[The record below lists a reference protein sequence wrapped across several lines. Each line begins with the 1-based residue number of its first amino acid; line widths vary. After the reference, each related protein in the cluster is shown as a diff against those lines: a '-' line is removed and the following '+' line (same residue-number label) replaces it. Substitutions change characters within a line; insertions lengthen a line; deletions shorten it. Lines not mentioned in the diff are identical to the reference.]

1 VKRRRFAREPLTC
14 PTSTLDD
21 VNPMETAE
29 IRRRFLSHFEQR
41 GHLVVPSASLIAE
54 DPTLLL
60 VNAGMVPFKPYFL
73 GDLVPPAPRMAS
85 VQKVVR
91 TVDIDNV
98 GQTARHASFFQ
109 MCGNFSFG
117 DYFKAEV
124 IPFAFELLT
133 EGYGFKPDDLWAT
146 VYHDDD
152 EAAGIWRN
160 LLPEERIQRRGR
172 EDNYWSMGVPGPC
185 GPCSEIYF
193 DRGPAYGRE
202 GGPEADE
209 NRYLEVWNLVFMQY
223 ERGEG
228 AGYDF
233 PILGDLPAKS
243 IDTGMGLERMATLLQ
258 GVENLYE
265 IDISRPVLDRAGE
278 LTGRRYGESPTD
290 DVRLRV
296 IADHTRTAA
305 MLIADGVVPSNEGRG
320 YVLRRMLR
328 RAVRN
333 VRLLGGREPVMGNL
347 FGVVRDAMGP
357 IYPDLVDRD
366 AAITSVAVA
375 EERAFLETLRTGTTI
390 FDTAVG
396 KARAAG
402 AAQLGGDE
410 AFQLHDTYGFPID
423 LTLEMAAEQGLSVD
437 EPGFRRLMDRQRELA
452 KADRASRRIGNVDLS
467 VFRPILARAGA
478 TSFTGYSELTR
489 TATVVGLVSAGTGQ
503 GVPAAGEGE
512 DVGIVIDT
520 TPFYAES
527 GGQEADLGRFVFDG
541 GEVEILDVQK
551 PIPDLVLHRGR
562 VLRGELRL
570 GAEVEVAVDA
580 DRRRAISRS
589 HTATHLVHTAFRRA
603 LGEAA
608 TQAGSLNSPGRLR
621 FDFHAMG
628 AVPAAVLADV
638 EDEVNEIALR
648 DLEVTAFVTSQ
659 DEARRLGAMALF
671 GEKYGERVR
680 VVDVGDYAR
689 ELCGGTHVA
698 RSAQLGAVKLLS
710 ESSISAG
717 TRRVEGLVGLD
728 AFRFLAREHLLV
740 SQLSGLVKARPDELV
755 DRVSDVLGRLRDAE
769 KELERVR
776 AEAVLAG
783 AAGLASSAVDVHGV
797 ALVAAAAPDG
807 TSADDLRRLALDVR
821 GRLVDRPAVV
831 AAASV
836 AGERAFLVVVT
847 TDGARGR
854 GLKAGDLVKAAAAEL
869 GGRGGGK
876 PDVAQG
882 GGGDVTGVGRALGR
896 IRELVAETA
905 AV

>member
-1 VKRRRFAREPLTC
+1 
-14 PTSTLDD
+14 
-21 VNPMETAE
+21 METAE
-29 IRRRFLSHFEQR
+29 IRRRFLNHFEQR

-73 GDLVPPAPRMAS
+73 GDLTPPAPRATS
-85 VQKVVR
+85 VQKCVR

-124 IPFAFELLT
+124 IPWAFELLT

-146 VYHDDD
+146 VYLDDD
-152 EAAGIWRN
+152 EAEEIWKG
-160 LLPEERIQRRGR
+160 LLPAERIQRRGK

-193 DRGPAYGRE
+193 DRGPAYGRD

-209 NRYLEVWNLVFMQY
+209 NRYLEVWNLVFMQF

-228 AGYDF
+228 AGYEF

-278 LTGRRYGESPTD
+278 LTGKTYGAQHGD

-333 VRLLGGREPVMGNL
+333 VRLLGGREPVMENL
-347 FGVVRDAMGP
+347 FGVVQSAMGP
-357 IYPDLVDRD
+357 IYPELVDRA
-366 AAITSVAVA
+366 AAITAVAVG
-375 EERAFLETLRTGTTI
+375 EELAFLETLRTGTTI
-390 FDTAVG
+390 FDVAVG
-396 KARAAG
+396 KAKSTG
-402 AAQLGGDE
+402 AAQLAGEE

-423 LTLEMAAEQGLSVD
+423 LTLEMAAEQGLTVD

-467 VFRPILARAGA
+467 VFRPILARSGP
-478 TSFTGYSELTR
+478 TSFTGYTELTR
-489 TATVVGLVSAGTGQ
+489 TATVVGLVSAATGL

-512 DVGIVIDT
+512 DVGVVIDS

-541 GEVEILDVQK
+541 GEVEIIDVQK
-551 PIPDLVLHRGR
+551 PIPDLVLHRGK
-562 VLRGELRL
+562 VVRGEIRL
-570 GAEVEVAVDA
+570 GAEVEVTVDA
-580 DRRRAISRS
+580 DRRRAVSRS

-603 LGEAA
+603 LGESA

-621 FDFHAMG
+621 FDFHALG
-628 AVPAAVLADV
+628 SIPAAVLADV
-638 EDEVNEIALR
+638 EDEVNEVALR
-648 DLEVTAFVTSQ
+648 DLDVTAFVTSQ
-659 DEARRLGAMALF
+659 DEARRIGAMALF

-680 VVDVGDYAR
+680 VVDVGDYSR

-728 AFRFLAREHLLV
+728 AFRYLAREHLLV
-740 SQLSGLVKARPDELV
+740 SQLSGLLKVRADELP
-755 DRVSDVLGRLRDAE
+755 DRVSDIVTRLRDAE
-769 KELERVR
+769 RELERVR
-776 AEAVLAG
+776 GEAVLAG
-783 AAGLASSAVDVHGV
+783 AAGLANSAVDVGGV
-797 ALVAAAAPDG
+797 ALVAAEAPNG
-807 TSADDLRRLALDVR
+807 TSPDDLRKLVLDVR
-821 GRLVDRPAVV
+821 GRLIDRPAIV
-831 AAASV
+831 AAAS
-836 AGERAFLVVVT
+836 AGGERAFLVVAT
-847 TDGARGR
+847 TEGSRGR
-854 GLKAGDLVKAAAAEL
+854 GLKAGDLVKAASAEL
-869 GGRGGGK
+869 GGSGGGK

-882 GGGDVTGVGRALGR
+882 GGSDITGVGRALAKVR
-896 IRELVAETA
+896 DLVAASTGS
-905 AV
+905 

>member
-1 VKRRRFAREPLTC
+1 
-14 PTSTLDD
+14 
-21 VNPMETAE
+21 METAE
-29 IRRRFLSHFEQR
+29 IRRRFLNHFEQR

-73 GDLVPPAPRMAS
+73 GDLTPPAPRATS
-85 VQKVVR
+85 VQKCVR

-124 IPFAFELLT
+124 IPWAFELLT

-146 VYHDDD
+146 VYLDDD
-152 EAAGIWRN
+152 EAEEIWKG
-160 LLPEERIQRRGR
+160 LLPAERIQRRGK

-193 DRGPAYGRE
+193 DRGPAYGRD

-209 NRYLEVWNLVFMQY
+209 NRYLEVWNLVFMQF

-228 AGYDF
+228 AGYEF

-278 LTGRRYGESPTD
+278 LTGKSYGAQHGD

-333 VRLLGGREPVMGNL
+333 VRLLGGREPVMENL
-347 FGVVRDAMGP
+347 FGVVQSAMGP
-357 IYPDLVDRD
+357 IYPELVDQA
-366 AAITSVAVA
+366 AAITAVAVG
-375 EERAFLETLRTGTTI
+375 EELAFLETLRTGTTI
-390 FDTAVG
+390 FDVAVG
-396 KARAAG
+396 KAKSTG
-402 AAQLGGDE
+402 AAQLAGEE

-423 LTLEMAAEQGLSVD
+423 LTLEMAAEQGLTVD

-467 VFRPILARAGA
+467 VFRPILARSGA
-478 TSFTGYSELTR
+478 TSFTGYTELTR
-489 TATVVGLVSAGTGQ
+489 TATVVGLVSAATGL

-512 DVGIVIDT
+512 DVGVVIDS

-541 GEVEILDVQK
+541 GEVEIIDVQK
-551 PIPDLVLHRGR
+551 PIPDLVLHRGK
-562 VLRGELRL
+562 VVRGEIRL
-570 GAEVEVAVDA
+570 GTEVEVTVDA
-580 DRRRAISRS
+580 DRRRAVSRS

-603 LGEAA
+603 LGESA

-621 FDFHAMG
+621 FDFHALG
-628 AVPAAVLADV
+628 SIPAAVLADV
-638 EDEVNEIALR
+638 EDEVNEVALR
-648 DLEVTAFVTSQ
+648 DLDVTAFVTSQ
-659 DEARRLGAMALF
+659 DEARRIGAMALF

-680 VVDVGDYAR
+680 VVDVGDYSR

-728 AFRFLAREHLLV
+728 AFRYLAREHLLV
-740 SQLSGLVKARPDELV
+740 SQLSGLLKVRADELP
-755 DRVSDVLGRLRDAE
+755 DRVSDIVTRLRDAE
-769 KELERVR
+769 RELERLR
-776 AEAVLAG
+776 GEAVLAG
-783 AAGLASSAVDVHGV
+783 AAGLANSAVDVGGV
-797 ALVAAAAPDG
+797 ALVAAEAPTG
-807 TSADDLRRLALDVR
+807 TSPDDLRKLVLDVR
-821 GRLVDRPAVV
+821 GRLIDRPAIV
-831 AAASV
+831 AAAS
-836 AGERAFLVVVT
+836 AGGERAFLVVAT
-847 TDGARGR
+847 TEGSRGR
-854 GLKAGDLVKAAAAEL
+854 GLKAGDLVKAASAEL
-869 GGRGGGK
+869 GGSGGGK

-882 GGGDVTGVGRALGR
+882 GGTDVTGVGRALAKV
-896 IRELVAETA
+896 RELVAASTGS
-905 AV
+905 

>member
-1 VKRRRFAREPLTC
+1 
-14 PTSTLDD
+14 
-21 VNPMETAE
+21 METAE
-29 IRRRFLSHFEQR
+29 IRRRFLRHFEQR

-73 GDLVPPAPRMAS
+73 GDLQPPAPRAAS

-124 IPFAFELLT
+124 IPWAFELLT
-133 EGYGFKPDDLWAT
+133 EGYGFKPADLWAT
-146 VYHDDD
+146 VYLDDD
-152 EAAGIWRN
+152 EAEEIWKG
-160 LLPEERIQRRGR
+160 LLPAERIQRRDK

-209 NRYLEVWNLVFMQY
+209 NRYLEVWNLVFMQFQ
-223 ERGEG
+223 RGEG

-265 IDISRPVLDRAGE
+265 IDISRPVLDRASE
-278 LTGRRYGESPTD
+278 LTDKRYGADHDD

-347 FGVVRDAMGP
+347 FGTVRDAMGS
-357 IYPDLVDRD
+357 IYPELVDRD

-375 EERAFLETLRTGTTI
+375 EEQSFLETLRTGTTI
-390 FDTAVG
+390 FDVAAG
-396 KARAAG
+396 KAKSAG
-402 AAQLGGDE
+402 AARLSGDE

-423 LTLEMAAEQGLSVD
+423 LTLEMAAEQGLTVD
-437 EPGFRRLMDRQRELA
+437 EAGFRRLMDRQRELA

-467 VFRPILARAGA
+467 VFRPILARSGP
-478 TSFTGYSELTR
+478 TSFTGYTELTR
-489 TATVVGLVSAGTGQ
+489 TARVVGLVSAATGL

-541 GEVEILDVQK
+541 GEVEIIDVQK
-551 PIPDLVLHRGR
+551 PIPDLVLHRGK

-570 GAEVEVAVDA
+570 DTTVEVTVDA
-580 DRRRAISRS
+580 DRRRAVSRS

-603 LGEAA
+603 LGESA

-621 FDFHAMG
+621 FDFHALG
-628 AVPAAVLADV
+628 AIPAAVLADV
-638 EDEVNEIALR
+638 EDEVNEVALR
-648 DLEVTAFVTSQ
+648 DLDVHTFVTTQ
-659 DEARRLGAMALF
+659 AEARRIGAMALF
-671 GEKYGERVR
+671 GEKYGESVR
-680 VVDVGDYAR
+680 VVDVGDYSR

-717 TRRVEGLVGLD
+717 TRRVEGLVGMD
-728 AFRFLAREHLLV
+728 AFRYLAREHLLV
-740 SQLSGLVKARPDELV
+740 SQLSGLLKVRSDKLP
-755 DRVSDVLGRLRDAE
+755 DRVTDVITRLRDAE
-769 KELERVR
+769 RELERVR
-776 AEAVLAG
+776 GQAVLAG
-783 AAGLASSAVDVHGV
+783 AAGLAASAVDVGGIAV
-797 ALVAAAAPDG
+797 VAAEAPAG
-807 TSADDLRRLALDVR
+807 TSADDLRKLALDVR
-821 GRLVDRPAVV
+821 GRLTDRPAVV
-831 AAASV
+831 AAASA
-836 AGERAFLVVVT
+836 AGERAFLVVAT

-854 GLKAGDLVKAAAAEL
+854 GLKAGDLVKGATVEL
-869 GGRGGGK
+869 GGKGGGS
-876 PDVAQG
+876 PEVAQG
-882 GGGDVTGVGRALGR
+882 GGGDVTGVGRALAR
-896 IRELVAETA
+896 VRELVASSTGA
-905 AV
+905 

>member
-1 VKRRRFAREPLTC
+1 
-14 PTSTLDD
+14 
-21 VNPMETAE
+21 METAE
-29 IRRRFLSHFEQR
+29 IRRRFLNHFEQR

-73 GDLVPPAPRMAS
+73 GDLTPPAPRATS
-85 VQKVVR
+85 VQKCVR

-124 IPFAFELLT
+124 IPWAFELLT

-146 VYHDDD
+146 VYLDDD
-152 EAAGIWRN
+152 EAEEIWKG
-160 LLPEERIQRRGR
+160 LLPAERIQRRGK

-193 DRGPAYGRE
+193 DRGPAYGRD

-209 NRYLEVWNLVFMQY
+209 NRYLEVWNLVFMQF

-228 AGYDF
+228 AGYEF

-278 LTGRRYGESPTD
+278 LTGKSYGAQHGD

-333 VRLLGGREPVMGNL
+333 VRLLGGREPVMENL
-347 FGVVRDAMGP
+347 FGVVQSAMGP
-357 IYPDLVDRD
+357 IYPELVDRA
-366 AAITSVAVA
+366 AAITSVAVG
-375 EERAFLETLRTGTTI
+375 EELAFLETLRTGTTI
-390 FDTAVG
+390 FDVAVG
-396 KARAAG
+396 KAKSAG
-402 AAQLGGDE
+402 AAQLAGEE

-423 LTLEMAAEQGLSVD
+423 LTLEMAAEQGLTVD
-437 EPGFRRLMDRQRELA
+437 EAGFRRLMDRQRELA
-452 KADRASRRIGNVDLS
+452 KADRAARRIGNVDLS
-467 VFRPILARAGA
+467 VFRPILARSGP
-478 TSFTGYSELTR
+478 TSFTGYTELTR
-489 TATVVGLVSAGTGQ
+489 TATVVGLVSAVTGL
-503 GVPAAGEGE
+503 GVPAAGQGE
-512 DVGIVIDT
+512 DVGVVIDT

-527 GGQEADLGRFVFDG
+527 GGQEADLGRIVFDG
-541 GEVEILDVQK
+541 GEVEIIDVQK
-551 PIPDLVLHRGR
+551 PIPDLVLHRGK
-562 VLRGELRL
+562 VVRGEIRL
-570 GAEVEVAVDA
+570 GAEVEVTVDA
-580 DRRRAISRS
+580 DRRRAVSRS
-589 HTATHLVHTAFRRA
+589 HTATHLVHSAFRRA
-603 LGEAA
+603 LGESA

-621 FDFHAMG
+621 FDFHALG
-628 AVPAAVLADV
+628 AIPAAVLADV
-638 EDEVNEIALR
+638 EDEVNEVALR
-648 DLEVTAFVTSQ
+648 DLDVTAFVTTQ
-659 DEARRLGAMALF
+659 DEARRIGAMALF

-680 VVDVGDYAR
+680 VVDVGDYSR

-728 AFRFLAREHLLV
+728 AFRYLAREHLLV
-740 SQLSGLVKARPDELV
+740 SQLSGLLKVRADELP
-755 DRVSDVLGRLRDAE
+755 DRVSDVVTRLRDAE
-769 KELERVR
+769 RELERLR

-783 AAGLASSAVDVHGV
+783 AAGLASSAVDVGGV
-797 ALVAAAAPDG
+797 ALVAAEAPNG
-807 TSADDLRRLALDVR
+807 TSADDLRKLALDVR
-821 GRLVDRPAVV
+821 GRLTDRPAVV
-831 AAASV
+831 AAAS
-836 AGERAFLVVVT
+836 ADGDRAFLVVVT
-847 TDGARGR
+847 TEGARAR
-854 GLKAGDLVKAAAAEL
+854 GLKAGDLVKVATAEL

-882 GGGDVTGVGRALGR
+882 GGGEIAGVGRALAKV
-896 IRELVAETA
+896 RELVAASTGS
-905 AV
+905 